1 MLAQLTVLDS
11 LPVPKDLVP
20 EPVPV
25 KQKQK
30 QNVAQVAQVAQLTH
44 GQNAL
49 HKKKPVPEPVP
60 IKKGGIL
67 WSCFFSF
74 STCATCATLFIAMK
88 KQVVIAGTRSGTR
101 CLWHRVQVVPAT
113 KPEHRR

>member
-1 MLAQLTVLDS
+1 MLAQLAVLDS
-11 LPVPKDLVP
+11 LPVPKD
-20 EPVPV
+20 PVPV

-49 HKKKPVPEPVP
+49 HKKKPVTEPVT

-67 WSCFFSF
+67 WSCFF
-74 STCATCATLFIAMK
+74 LF
-88 KQVVIAGTRSGTR
+88 QP
-101 CLWHRVQVVPAT
+101 VP
-113 KPEHRR
+113 PVPLFLLL

>member
-1 MLAQLTVLDS
+1 MLAQLAVLDS
-11 LPVPKDLVP
+11 LPVPKDPVP

-49 HKKKPVPEPVP
+49 HKKE
-60 IKKGGIL
+60 
-67 WSCFFSF
+67 
-74 STCATCATLFIAMK
+74 TCARTCANQERRDTLELLF
-88 KQVVIAGTRSGTR
+88 QEDSDAGTTCS
-101 CLWHRVQVVPAT
+101 A
-113 KPEHRR
+113 